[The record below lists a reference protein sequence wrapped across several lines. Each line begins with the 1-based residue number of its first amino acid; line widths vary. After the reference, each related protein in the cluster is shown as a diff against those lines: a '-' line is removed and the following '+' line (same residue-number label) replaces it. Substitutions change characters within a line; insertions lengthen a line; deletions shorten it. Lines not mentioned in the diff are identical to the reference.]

1 MTARKIFVPVLALVA
16 ALALAACSKTVDSGD
31 LESQL
36 VDQYGAGNE
45 NVTADCPD
53 DEKAEE
59 GNTFT
64 CTLTD
69 EQSDQTLDVEVTM
82 TDDDGHFEAKPV
94 VDGGSSDSGSGDT
107 TDTTGG

>member
-16 ALALAACSKTVDSGD
+16 ALALAACAKTVDSGD
-31 LESQL
+31 LEGQL

-94 VDGGSSDSGSGDT
+94 TDGASDSGDT
-107 TDTTGG
+107 TDTSGG